1 MSLFD
6 NAGSDR
12 EDTLQSSGVFVLRD
26 PADYERWSDRMT
38 DAMMGK
44 RLYSFIDDT
53 ELPPVR
59 PKYTSRPL
67 TIQQMRDYDQSE
79 NADEKYE
86 GKTRK
91 QLKEMF
97 EAIKY
102 EYDEYEKKDKRY
114 NETMYF
120 IKKNLSEEN
129 RQTVASLRDPRE
141 IWNTIRESNIT
152 SGLAQFMKLLD
163 ELKAVKGETPR
174 TPQNLAKLYA
184 KLNELAKKLDSGGLL
199 TPDSLALHFFI
210 RSCGNQFKQTFESM
224 QEEYRDKPQ
233 QCPKLAQVW
242 QRVTRAVHMSESHP
256 QEARPTVRGRAAAT
270 TATAASTTAT
280 TTESASLNAL
290 SGSTKSSRKR
300 QLQDNSNE
308 EPPAKRKSR
317 RKRETEE
324 DWAEFPV
331 CKNCKMRH
339 PKEDDNVCWY
349 LHPEQAKSWFNKT
362 RAAERL
368 KEFRKNSNSNS

>member
-1 MSLFD
+1 MSLYD

-26 PADYERWSDRMT
+26 PADYTKWSDRMI

-44 RLYSFIDDT
+44 SMYSFVDGS

-59 PKYTSRPL
+59 PNYTSRPL

-91 QLKEMF
+91 ELKEMF
-97 EAIKY
+97 DAIKY
-102 EYDEYEKKDKRY
+102 EYDEYEKKNKRY
-114 NETMYF
+114 NASMYF
-120 IKKNLSEEN
+120 IKKELSEEN
-129 RQTVASLRDPRE
+129 RQTVASLRDPKE

-163 ELKAVKGETPR
+163 ELKAVKGYTPR

-210 RSCGNQFKQTFESM
+210 RSCGNQFKQTFEVM
-224 QEEYRDKPQ
+224 QEEYRNKPE
-233 QCPKLAQVW
+233 QCPTLAQVW
-242 QRVTRAVHMSESHP
+242 QRVTRAVHMGESHP
-256 QEARPTVRGRAAAT
+256 QETRPTVRGRAAAT
-270 TATAASTTAT
+270 TAATTTAT

-290 SGSTKSSRKR
+290 SSSTKPSRKR
-300 QLQDNSNE
+300 QLQGNSNE
-308 EPPAKRKSR
+308 EPPAKRSH